1 MNFTV
6 ADIISRFRVYLDDDH
21 DEQKGW
27 LGGGTRDKRLGFV
40 QVEHRHLYRQWL
52 RKGLINVEPVDAE
65 FIGPLAKTHAT
76 LPAFANHP
84 AYDGVIRVVAN
95 GAAGNYAILR
105 IDDAGSGTG
114 SISEDLSNPLYE
126 AGFVTVQVEPGVT
139 TYRDFENLLASSTV
153 FELVTPASANSLW
166 TTEDSATSS
175 GGADGI
181 NGVLAIIGVAEKIDN
196 YYRPLRWMGEKG
208 RAPFRTVVD
217 SAAMEWQAYGAG
229 DNLTVKLTPA
239 DTTGTYVVRYIP
251 VPDEIALTDTLE
263 LPYMGDERLVL
274 GAAKRAG
281 IKELGGNRTIDEA
294 IMLADAE
301 LQMEAA
307 HRNKGGLRVRD
318 TAKSTPKS
326 WYSLDPTYWRY
337 Y

>member
-1 MNFTV
+1 MEFPV
-6 ADIISRFRVYLDDDH
+6 ADLISRFRVYLDDDH

-27 LGGGTRDKRLGFV
+27 LGGGTRDKRLGFL

-65 FIGPLAKTHAT
+65 FVGPLAKTHAY
-76 LPAFANHP
+76 LPAFPIHP
-84 AYDGVIRVVAN
+84 TYDGVIRVIAN

-105 IDDAGSGTG
+105 IDDAGTGTG
-114 SISEDLSNPLYE
+114 TLTEDLNNPLYE
-126 AGFVTVQVEPGVT
+126 AGFVTFQMEIGVT
-139 TYRDFENLLASSTV
+139 TYRDFETALASSTV
-153 FELVTPASANSLW
+153 FELVTPASANALW
-166 TTEDSATSS
+166 TAEDSATSS
-175 GGADGI
+175 GGADYI
-181 NGVLAIIGVAEKIDN
+181 PGVLAVIGVAEKVDN
-196 YYRPLRWMGEKG
+196 YYRPVRWMGEQG
-208 RAPFRTVVD
+208 RAPFRTVID
-217 SAAMEWQAYGAG
+217 SAACEWQAYGAG

-239 DTTGTYVVRYIP
+239 DSTGTYVVRYIP
-251 VPDEIALTDTLE
+251 VPDEIALTDSLE

-281 IKELGGNRTIDEA
+281 IKELGGNRTIDEM
-294 IMLADAE
+294 IGLADAE

-318 TAKSTPKS
+318 TARSTPKS
-326 WYSLDPTYWRY
+326 WCYLDPTSWRY